1 MPLFLIIAIIMTKV
15 VDLKTYRLQ
24 AQEKRGFG
32 PWKKRFSESYDSR
45 TRLSDISD
53 KTLYYLSQPGENS
66 SNAYYEIIM
75 GILDLGPAVEF
86 HYLDNQD
93 QMRVVDIHL
102 FLADQLRFEMMRR
115 LDWIRSFAG
124 CDFSLLEMVQ
134 EFDTIKNKCRERP
147 PELARSNT
155 NYSEYSH
162 LTDGDKEVFIRR
174 MLQEALDSFKQR
186 I

>member
-1 MPLFLIIAIIMTKV
+1 MTKV
-15 VDLKTYRLQ
+15 VDLKTYRLR
-24 AQEKRGFG
+24 AQEKRSFG
-32 PWKKRFSESYDSR
+32 PWQKRFSESYNSQ

-75 GILDLGPAVEF
+75 GILDLGSAVEF

-102 FLADQLRFEMMRR
+102 FLADQLRFEMIRR
-115 LDWIRSFAG
+115 LDWIRSYG
-124 CDFSLLEMVQ
+124 GRDYSLLEMVQ

-147 PELARSNT
+147 PDLARSNT
-155 NYSEYSH
+155 NYTEYSH

-174 MLQEALDSFKQR
+174 LLQEALDSFKKR

>member
-1 MPLFLIIAIIMTKV
+1 MAKV

-24 AQEKRGFG
+24 AQEKRSFG
-32 PWKKRFSESYDSR
+32 PWQKRFLESYDSR

-66 SNAYYEIIM
+66 SFAYYELIM
-75 GILDLGPAVEF
+75 GILDLGPAVKF
-86 HYLDNQD
+86 HYLNNRD

-102 FLADQLRFEMMRR
+102 FLADQFRFEMIRR
-115 LDWIRSFAG
+115 LDWILSFAG
-124 CDFSLLEMVQ
+124 SNYSLLEMVE
-134 EFDTIKNKCRERP
+134 EFDTIKNKCRQRP
-147 PELARSNT
+147 PELARSNS
-155 NYSEYSH
+155 NYSEYTQ

-174 MLQEALDSFKQR
+174 MLQEALDTFQDR

>member
-1 MPLFLIIAIIMTKV
+1 MSKI
-15 VDLKTYRLQ
+15 VDLKTYRIQ
-24 AQEKRGFG
+24 ALEKRGFG
-32 PWKKRFSESYDSR
+32 PWQKRFSESYDSR

-75 GILDLGPAVEF
+75 GILDLGPAAAF
-86 HYLDNQD
+86 HYLNNRD

-115 LDWIRSFAG
+115 LGWILSFEGARYR
-124 CDFSLLEMVQ
+124 LLEMIQ

-147 PELARSNT
+147 PELARSNA
-155 NYSEYSH
+155 NYAEYTH

-174 MLQEALDSFKQR
+174 MLQEALNAFKKR

>member
-1 MPLFLIIAIIMTKV
+1 MAKV

-32 PWKKRFSESYDSR
+32 PWQKRFLESYDSR

-66 SNAYYEIIM
+66 SFAYYELIM
-75 GILDLGPAVEF
+75 GILDLGPAVKF
-86 HYLDNQD
+86 HYLNNRD

-102 FLADQLRFEMMRR
+102 FLADQFRFEMIRR
-115 LDWIRSFAG
+115 LDWILSFAG
-124 CDFSLLEMVQ
+124 SNYSLLEMVE
-134 EFDTIKNKCRERP
+134 EFDTIKNKCRQRP
-147 PELARSNT
+147 PELARSNS
-155 NYSEYSH
+155 NYSEYTQ

-174 MLQEALDSFKQR
+174 MLQEALDTFQDR

>member
-1 MPLFLIIAIIMTKV
+1 MAKV
-15 VDLKTYRLQ
+15 VDLKTYRLR

-32 PWKKRFSESYDSR
+32 PWQKRFSESYDSR

-66 SNAYYEIIM
+66 SNAYYELIM
-75 GILDLGPAVEF
+75 GILDLGLADEF

-102 FLADQLRFEMMRR
+102 FIADQLRFELMRR
-115 LDWIRSFAG
+115 LDWIKSFEGMAYR
-124 CDFSLLEMVQ
+124 LLEMVQ

-147 PELARSNT
+147 PDLARSGA
-155 NYSEYSH
+155 NYSEYTH

-174 MLQEALDSFKQR
+174 MLQEALDTFKNR

>member
-1 MPLFLIIAIIMTKV
+1 MTKI

-32 PWKKRFSESYDSR
+32 PWQKRFSESYDSR
-45 TRLSDISD
+45 TCLSDISD

-66 SNAYYEIIM
+66 SNACYELIM
-75 GILDLGPAVEF
+75 GILDLGPAVKF
-86 HYLDNQD
+86 HYLNNRD

-102 FLADQLRFEMMRR
+102 FLADQFRFEMIRR
-115 LDWIRSFAG
+115 LDWILSFAG
-124 CDFSLLEMVQ
+124 SNYSLLEMVQ
-134 EFDTIKNKCRERP
+134 EFDTIKNKCRQRP
-147 PELARSNT
+147 PELARSNS
-155 NYSEYSH
+155 NYSEYTQ

-174 MLQEALDSFKQR
+174 MLQEALDTFKKR

>member
-1 MPLFLIIAIIMTKV
+1 LSILKPIAC
-15 VDLKTYRLQ
+15 RLRKKE
-24 AQEKRGFG
+24 AG
-32 PWKKRFSESYDSR
+32 PWQKRFSESYDSR

-66 SNAYYEIIM
+66 SNAYYELIM
-75 GILDLGPAVEF
+75 GILDLGSAVEF
-86 HYLDNQD
+86 HYLDNHD

-115 LDWIRSFAG
+115 LDWIQSFAG
-124 CDFSLLEMVQ
+124 RNYSLLEMVQ
-134 EFDTIKNKCRERP
+134 EFDTIKNNCREHP
-147 PELARSNT
+147 PDLSRSNT
-155 NYSEYSH
+155 NYTEYTH

-174 MLQEALDSFKQR
+174 MLQEALDAFKKR